1 MLSGRQ
7 IMNDKYFVKSDDGRS
22 GPFSKNDALAY
33 LANAIRLFFMH
44 TPSPGF
50 HLRGVRDI
58 YDKCTFG
65 TVSVGLPPAF
75 LLNNRVALLHGFI
88 DTSKGIKVKYLLT
101 CIPAPENFIYNEP
114 KGYIDTCNPT
124 DVKPVMNVST
134 AFFGDYWLYL
144 KVHRFKY
151 EIGDLVTVGPKKRR
165 VIIMGYR
172 HVAASAKY
180 PSCRAYYF
188 KNSPSADW
196 ENYINEEDINSKV
209 N

>member
-1 MLSGRQ
+1 
-7 IMNDKYFVKSDDGRS
+7 MNDKYFVKSDDGRS
-22 GPFSKNDALAY
+22 GPFAKNDALSY

-50 HLRGVRDI
+50 HLRGAREI

-65 TVSVGLPPAF
+65 TTGVGLPPTF
-75 LLNNRVALLHGFI
+75 LLNDRVALLHGFA
-88 DTSKGIKVKYLLT
+88 DTPKGIKVKYLPT
-101 CIPAPENFIYNEP
+101 WIPEPDNFIYNEP

-124 DVKPVMNVST
+124 DVKPVSVS
-134 AFFGDYWLYL
+134 AVFFGNSWLYL
-144 KVHRFKY
+144 KVHKFNY
-151 EIGDLVTVGPKKRR
+151 EIGDMVTLGPKKKE

-172 HVAASAKY
+172 HVPASAKY
-180 PSCRAYYF
+180 PSGRAYYF

-196 ENYINEEDINSKV
+196 KNYINEEDINSKV